1 MASVCSDLASLRRWR
16 SIRPPAPTAASNDQG
31 KINKTKIILSA
42 QKRCAP
48 NHHCS
53 RSTQPSGQAA
63 GCISASVATDL
74 PTLACYQPKSS
85 PARLPPFGGQTV
97 HCPPQVRCHHGR
109 GTAHIDRPDLHNH
122 PGRAPSHS
130 IALLTTPATR
140 PTCCAVCGQL
150 PPKALF

>member
-97 HCPPQVRCHHGR
+97 
-109 GTAHIDRPDLHNH
+109 TADHKFGVAVPKELHI
-122 PGRAPSHS
+122 S
-130 IALLTTPATR
+130 IYTTSTSMLAELPAT
-140 PTCCAVCGQL
+140 L
-150 PPKALF
+150 LHY